1 MPYVKPG
8 VEIQQVERSQSP
20 VLITPELEATILG
33 TPYFYQSPYSDD
45 SKCAA
50 KLVID
55 AADTDGTDATFDIT
69 TVGAAAATSEDGNA
83 IVEASIVV
91 DLVCTKGANIGR
103 RFHADAADFSI
114 TTTVI
119 TVSQT
124 ADGVAYDTSVV
135 FADEDEFDVYVGF
148 IAEKAGGMGHS
159 LMTSIS
165 DITEYI
171 GAPKTFNPLGYGAMV
186 AMLNAGSQVNT
197 FGHVGSEDSYEHV
210 NDLEMKDTY
219 AIAGMCGDDYT
230 TSIPAWKT
238 HVEAQSLPT
247 AKHERIVFV
256 NPEDTTNI
264 VDGLTSSTRATGAA
278 AIQQANAAV
287 SSKRVFSIHPDRGYV
302 LESRHVSTLKS
313 AWIVGSFA
321 SSVTGTIATGVHDL
335 PKTASQ
341 IITTDGTK
349 YPAGTTITAT
359 IWNALVADGWGEQ
372 SEVSA
377 YVPVPGY
384 YYSAAAA
391 GAAIGTLVQQPLTYY
406 ALGGVSETYGGLDMF
421 TETNLNTMAEGGT
434 MVVVQNTPSSPI
446 YVRHQLSTDVTT
458 IERKELSITKQVD
471 YAAKYMR
478 KTLVKYAG
486 KYNITPKFLKL
497 VEANLNG
504 VGADLVRDGKVAN
517 VEVVTVYQDDISPDT
532 VRAEVILT
540 VKYPANYIKVR
551 LIV

>member
-8 VEIQQVERSQSP
+8 VEIQQVERSTSP
-20 VLITPELEATILG
+20 VLITPELEAIILG

-45 SKCAA
+45 SKCSG

-55 AADTDGTDATFDIT
+55 SLDTDGTDATFDIT
-69 TVGAAAATSEDGNA
+69 TVGAGASNATDGTA

-91 DLVCTKGANIGR
+91 DLVCTKGANVGR
-103 RFHADAADFSI
+103 RFHADDADFSI
-114 TTTVI
+114 TGTTI
-119 TVSQT
+119 TVEQT
-124 ADGVAYDTSVV
+124 ANGVAYDAGIT

-148 IAEKAGGMGHS
+148 IAEKSSGIGHNT
-159 LMTSIS
+159 MESIS
-165 DITEYI
+165 DITQFL

-186 AMLNAGSQVNT
+186 AMLNSGAQMKT

-210 NDLEMKDTY
+210 DDLDMIDIY
-219 AIAGMCGDDYT
+219 SIAGMCGDDYT
-230 TSIPAWKT
+230 TSIPAWKA
-238 HVEAQSLPT
+238 HVNAQSLPT

-256 NPEDTTNI
+256 NPEDTNSI
-264 VDGLTSSTRATGAA
+264 KEGLTSTTRGTSAST
-278 AIQQANAAV
+278 IQQANAAV
-287 SSKRVFSIHPDRGYV
+287 GSKRVFSIHPDRGYV

-321 SSVTGTIATGVHDL
+321 SSVTGTIATGIHDV
-335 PKTASQ
+335 PMTASQ
-341 IITTDGTK
+341 IITTDGVK
-349 YPAGTTITAT
+349 YPAGTKLTSTV
-359 IWNALVADGWGEQ
+359 WNALVKDGWGEQ
-372 SEVSA
+372 GEVNV

-391 GAAIGTLVQQPLTYY
+391 GATIGVPVQQPLTYY
-406 ALGGVSETYGGLDMF
+406 ALGGVSQTYGGLDMF
-421 TETNLNTMAEGGT
+421 TEVNLNTMAEGGT
-434 MVVVQNTPSSPI
+434 FIVVQDTPNSPI

-478 KTLVKYAG
+478 KTLTKYAG
-486 KYNITPKFLKL
+486 KFNITPKFLKL
-497 VEANLNG
+497 VTANLNG
-504 VGADLVRDGKVAN
+504 VGADLVRNGQVAA
-517 VEVVTVYQDDISPDT
+517 VDVVTVYQDDISPDT
-532 VRAEVILT
+532 VRAEVVLT